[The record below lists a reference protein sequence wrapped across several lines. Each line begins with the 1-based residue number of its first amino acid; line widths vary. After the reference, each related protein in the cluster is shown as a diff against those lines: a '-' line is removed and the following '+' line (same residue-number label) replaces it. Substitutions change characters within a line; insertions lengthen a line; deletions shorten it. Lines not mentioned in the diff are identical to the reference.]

1 MREAAFIQRNKNK
14 WEKLERSVSGM
25 EKLSAD
31 EASDLY
37 IQLTD
42 DLSYASTYY
51 PKSSVLVYLNG
62 LASKLHQYVYRNKP
76 TERSRF
82 TTFWTQEIPL
92 AMARTR
98 RELLLSFTIV
108 LVTALIG
115 AVSAHYD
122 PDFVRMVIPGGE
134 DYVDQTL
141 ENIHNGKPMAIY
153 GSANESD
160 MFMFITVNN
169 IRVSFIAFAMG
180 ILFSMGTAYMLM
192 SNGFMLGAF
201 QYFFF
206 QHGVGVESVLS
217 IWLHGTLE
225 ISAITIAGAAGFS
238 MGNAF
243 LFPGTY
249 PRMVSLVNGART
261 GVKIVIGLVPVF
273 ILAGFL
279 ESFVTRHAPVMHTW
293 VSSSIILLS
302 LAFIIGYFILLPY
315 HAERTH
321 RAVAPRA

>member
-1 MREAAFIQRNKNK
+1 MREAAFIQRNRTK
-14 WEKLERSVSGM
+14 WEKLERSVNGM

-42 DLSYASTYY
+42 DLSYANTFY
-51 PKSSVLVYLNG
+51 PKSSVLIYLNG

-76 TERSRF
+76 TERSRI
-82 TTFWTQEIPL
+82 TTFWTHEIPL

-98 RELLLSFTIV
+98 RELLLSFTIM

-153 GSANESD
+153 GSGNESD

-180 ILFSMGTAYMLM
+180 IFFSVGTAYMLM
-192 SNGFMLGAF
+192 TNGFMLGAF

-206 QHGVGVESVLS
+206 QQGVGVESVMS

-238 MGNAF
+238 MGNAL

-249 PRMVSLVNGART
+249 PRMVSLVIGART

-279 ESFVTRHAPVMHTW
+279 ESFVTRHAPVMHPW
-293 VSSSIILLS
+293 VSSTIILLS
-302 LAFIIGYFILLPY
+302 LAFIIGYFIILPY
-315 HAERTH
+315 HAERSH